1 MPETRRQAL
10 GLAAL
15 AIVAAVSPSLGA
27 DALGDARL
35 FFTPAERGVTEP
47 ESRGD
52 ERADGDGIDGESGG
66 GEGVD
71 GERMDGTQA
80 ERERRGDERNASV
93 STASSPSRR
102 DGAGI
107 DPSARHPSDAPTS
120 AKRRPPRDG
129 GFEAL
134 LRTGERVR
142 VVVGGE
148 HCRGV
153 RDVPDL
159 HCERLPEGVRAFAL
173 DGRRL
178 VVTFRDGRRRRLVV
192 GESLRP

>member
-1 MPETRRQAL
+1 MSETRRRAL

-15 AIVAAVSPSLGA
+15 TIVAALPPALDA

-35 FFTPAERGVTEP
+35 FFTPAERERRV
-47 ESRGD
+47 D
-52 ERADGDGIDGESGG
+52 ERD
-66 GEGVD
+66 
-71 GERMDGTQA
+71 
-80 ERERRGDERNASV
+80 ASV
-93 STASSPSRR
+93 SAGSGPSRR
-102 DGAGI
+102 DGVGT
-107 DPSARHPSDAPTS
+107 DPTARHPSDASAS
-120 AKRRPPRDG
+120 AKRRPSRG
-129 GFEAL
+129 GEFEAL

-159 HCERLPEGVRAFAL
+159 HCERLPDDVRAFAL

-178 VVTFRDGRRRRLVV
+178 VVTFLDGRRRRLVV